1 MATHQD
7 NRPVIGGPPL
17 VSPRGSRHARSIRI
31 SLGRYLS
38 DNYRSYLPKL
48 LTLSGVVDKLY
59 VASRKKKCEAMI
71 LIRTHMDVVSVMEF
85 DAIPDGVIIL
95 DSYEMQID
103 QEIQHMQAGRTT
115 A

>member
-1 MATHQD
+1 
-7 NRPVIGGPPL
+7 
-17 VSPRGSRHARSIRI
+17 
-31 SLGRYLS
+31 
-38 DNYRSYLPKL
+38 
-48 LTLSGVVDKLY
+48 
-59 VASRKKKCEAMI
+59 MI